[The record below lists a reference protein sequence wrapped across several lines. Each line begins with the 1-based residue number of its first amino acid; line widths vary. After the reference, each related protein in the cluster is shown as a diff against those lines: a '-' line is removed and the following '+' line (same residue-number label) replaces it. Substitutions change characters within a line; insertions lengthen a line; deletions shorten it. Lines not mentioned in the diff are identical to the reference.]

1 MEDGFAI
8 ALMTGLY
15 IFTSKYW
22 IPAFQAV
29 SQLHKNLLYFT
40 ARYVTMQQVKNDNQ
54 TGGLRMAY
62 RYGDRA
68 QMELFP
74 PCIEDYV
81 SPEAPVRAYNVMIE
95 ALDFTELGI
104 KIEPHKVGC
113 PQYDP
118 QIMLKLLVYGYSYG
132 VRSSRKLEREAHYNL
147 SFIWLTGGLKP
158 DHKTIAEFRRKN
170 KPALKK
176 VLRQCVQL
184 CIKLKLIEGNTL
196 FVDGTKIRANAS
208 LKNSWDQKRCE
219 RHLKKI
225 DKRIREILAE
235 CDAVDRAEEGQASLV
250 KMEAELHDQDALK
263 SKVKNILAELKAE
276 DKNSTNTTD
285 PDARAMRSIQG
296 KHAAFNV
303 QSTVDE
309 QNGLIVNT
317 DVVNENNDIHQFAEQ
332 IDQANEVLGEKCER
346 ACADA
351 GYSCVDELEKIDDQG
366 INVVVP
372 SQKQALKDKTENP
385 FDKSKFKYD
394 LENDSYVCPQGKV
407 LKFSH
412 VSNEKQAK
420 VYRGGPV
427 CKGCPNF
434 SQCTKSDRGRGI
446 SRLLKADLQEKFEA
460 QYAQSESQKIYA
472 LRKQKVE
479 LPFGHIK
486 RNLKVDSF
494 LLRGLDGVKAET
506 SIMASCFNIARM
518 ISILG
523 VADLIAKLSS

>member
-1 MEDGFAI
+1 
-8 ALMTGLY
+8 
-15 IFTSKYW
+15 
-22 IPAFQAV
+22 
-29 SQLHKNLLYFT
+29 
-40 ARYVTMQQVKNDNQ
+40 
-54 TGGLRMAY
+54 MAY
-62 RYGDRA
+62 RYGDRH
-68 QMELFP
+68 QQTLFP
-74 PCIEDYV
+74 QTVDEYV
-81 SPEAPVRAYNVMIE
+81 PLNAPVRAYDAFVE
-95 ALDFTELGI
+95 SLDFADLGI
-104 KIEPHKVGC
+104 ELDSGKVGS

-118 QIMLKLLVYGYSYG
+118 KAMLKLHIYGCSYG

-170 KPALKK
+170 KTVLKK

-208 LKNSWDQKRCE
+208 IKNSWDQKRCE

-225 DKRIREILAE
+225 DKRIKEILAE
-235 CDAVDRAEEGQASLV
+235 CDAVDRAEEDQASLV
-250 KMEAELHDQDALK
+250 KMEEELHDQNELK
-263 SKVKNILAELKAE
+263 SKVKNILAELEAE
-276 DKNSTNTTD
+276 DKKSTNTTD
-285 PDARAMRSIQG
+285 PDARAMRSVQG
-296 KHAAFNV
+296 KHVSFNV

-332 IDQANEVLGEKCER
+332 IDQANEVLGKKCET

-351 GYSCVDELEKIDDQG
+351 GYSCVDELEKIDDQD

-372 SQKQALKDKTENP
+372 SQKQALKDKTEKP

-394 LENDSYVCPQGKV
+394 SENDSYVCPQGEV

-420 VYRGGPV
+420 VYRGGSV
-427 CKGCPNF
+427 CKGCPDF
-434 SQCTKSDRGRGI
+434 GPCTKSDRGRGI
-446 SRLLKADLQEKFEA
+446 SRLLKADLQETFEA
-460 QYAQSESQKIYA
+460 RYAQSESQKIYA

-494 LLRGLDGVKAET
+494 LLRGLDGVKSET

-523 VADLIAKLSS
+523 VAGLIAKLGS